1 MKKIA
6 LLILI
11 LCCQFCYAQN
21 WQPLGSGLNWYAETM
36 YEDTVLDQLFI
47 GGAFTSGNSLTM
59 RHISAY
65 DGIFNPLQQGLNQCP
80 FGSGQGRP
88 FAIVRYNGWIYV
100 AGNFSCVSGVS
111 NTRALARWNG
121 TIWDSVGSGVNG
133 TVYDLQVYNNELY
146 ACGVF
151 DSAGGIAANRI
162 AKWNGSTWSTVA
174 NNYNFSSGWLT
185 RMQFYHGNLYVA
197 GDFLDSTNF
206 PCSFACWNGNTWQIS
221 QTIGNSGLEIW
232 DMEIYNDELIVAGG
246 FYFGNGNPSAS
257 IIRWNDTTW
266 RDVGGG
272 VQLGV
277 WNSDPAIK
285 QICVHNGILYCVG
298 NFEKIGG
305 ISAMGLASWDG
316 NQWCGYATAFDFG
329 IPNNYVGATTIAFYH
344 DTMYVAG
351 GFDLMNTDTMNY
363 IAKWIAGSFV
373 DICGTAVGIVQPI
386 LAPLSVLVFP
396 NPSSSVTTFQFS
408 GDPISRQIIITD
420 NLGREIYRKQTSE
433 SMFEFPAAQYEAGM
447 YFYRVEEKNE
457 ITASGKFIIQR

>member
-1 MKKIA
+1 VKKIA
-6 LLILI
+6 LILLI
-11 LCCQFCYAQN
+11 LCCQFCRAQN
-21 WQPLGSGLNWYAETM
+21 WQPLGSGLNWYAEIM

-59 RHISAY
+59 RHITAY
-65 DGIFNPLQQGLNQCP
+65 DGVFNPLQQGLNQCP

-111 NTRALARWNG
+111 NTKALARWNG
-121 TIWDSVGSGVNG
+121 TVWDSVGSGVNG

-162 AKWNGSTWSTVA
+162 AKWNGTSWSTVP
-174 NNYNFSSGWLT
+174 NSYIFGNGWLT
-185 RMQFYHGNLYVA
+185 RMQFYHGKLYVA
-197 GDFLDSTNF
+197 GNFSDSNSF
-206 PCSFACWNGNTWQIS
+206 PCSFACWDGNTWQIS
-221 QTIGNSGLEIW
+221 PTIGNSGLEIW

-246 FYFGNGNPSAS
+246 FYYGNGNPSAC

-272 VQLGV
+272 VQMGV
-277 WNSDPAIK
+277 WNSDPVVK
-285 QICVHNGILYCVG
+285 NLCVHNGMLYCIG

-305 ISAMGLASWDG
+305 ITAMGLASWDG
-316 NQWCGYATAFDFG
+316 NQWCGYDTYFDFA

-351 GFDLMNTDTMNY
+351 GFDMMNTDTMRY
-363 IAKWIAGSFV
+363 IAKWVGGSFV
-373 DICGTAVGIVQPI
+373 DVCGTAVGIHDTENSRS
-386 LAPLSVLVFP
+386 SVGVYP
-396 NPSSSVTTFQFS
+396 NPASDIIMFAFS
-408 GDPISRQIIITD
+408 GDQQPRELVIYD
-420 NLGREIYRKQTSE
+420 ALGKEVWREETNQPFLSVSVQAFSDGI
-433 SMFEFPAAQYEAGM
+433 
-447 YFYRVEEKNE
+447 YFYSINAENGEL
-457 ITASGKFIIQR
+457 AQGKFLVQ